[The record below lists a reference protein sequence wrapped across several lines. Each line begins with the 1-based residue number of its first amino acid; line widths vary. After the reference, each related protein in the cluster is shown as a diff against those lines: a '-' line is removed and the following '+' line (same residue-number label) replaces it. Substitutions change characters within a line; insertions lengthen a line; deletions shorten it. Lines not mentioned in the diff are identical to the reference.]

1 MTPDPVRPD
10 PVAAV
15 AMLDEPTRRRLYE
28 VVAASDEPVGRDRAA
43 TVAGVSR
50 ELAAFHLDRLTEAGL
65 LEAVYRRLG
74 SKRGPGAG
82 RPAKLYRR
90 AEHDIA
96 VSLPPR
102 DYRRAA
108 EILEMAIT
116 EVADP
121 AVVTAIAAAAHDR
134 GAEAAAAAKAA
145 SRPRSDRRRR
155 EALVELLTAG
165 GYEPVVDAEGSAIRL
180 RNCPYH
186 DLAQRHRDITCGMNL
201 AWANGVVEGLGL
213 PDVEAVLAPEP
224 GACCVVFADITDG
237 RTRAGDAQGRE
248 ARQSPNAG
256 PHAA

>member
-1 MTPDPVRPD
+1 MTSQPVRPD

-15 AMLDEPTRRRLYE
+15 ALLDEPTRRRLYE
-28 VVAASDEPVGRDRAA
+28 VVAASAEPVGRDRAA
-43 TVAGVSR
+43 AAAGVSR

-74 SKRGPGAG
+74 TRRGPGAG

-90 AEHDIA
+90 AEQEIA

-108 EILEMAIT
+108 EILETAIDG
-116 EVADP
+116 VADP
-121 AVVTAIAAAAHDR
+121 AVLTAIEAAAHDR
-134 GAEAAAAAKAA
+134 GAATGADAKAA
-145 SRPRSDRRRR
+145 ARPRSGRRRR
-155 EALVELLTAG
+155 DALVALLTEG
-165 GYEPVVDAEGSAIRL
+165 GYEPVVDAEGSEIRL

-186 DLAQRHRDITCGMNL
+186 DLAQQHRDITCGMNL

-224 GACCVVFADITDG
+224 GACCVVFADVADG
-237 RTRAGDAQGRE
+237 RTSAGDAARRE
-248 ARQSPNAG
+248 ARQSPDAG

>member
-1 MTPDPVRPD
+1 MTSNPVRLDPVS
-10 PVAAV
+10 AV
-15 AMLDEPTRRRLYE
+15 ALLDEPTRRRLYE

-43 TVAGVSR
+43 TGAGVSR

-90 AEHDIA
+90 AARDVA

-108 EILEMAIT
+108 EILETAIDD
-116 EVADP
+116 VADP
-121 AVVTAIAAAAHDR
+121 AVLTAIAAAAHDR
-134 GAEAAAAAKAA
+134 GAVTGAAAKAA
-145 SRPRSDRRRR
+145 SRPRSERRRR
-155 EALVELLTAG
+155 EALVELLVDG
-165 GYEPVVDAEGSAIRL
+165 GYEPVVDAVATSIRL

-213 PDVEAVLAPEP
+213 TDVEPVLAPEP
-224 GACCVVFADITDG
+224 GACCVVFADAD
-237 RTRAGDAQGRE
+237 GDAPRGE
-248 ARQSPNAG
+248 ARQSPDAG